1 MNVGRRIR
9 LILCCFGF
17 KQLRSLWFLV
27 DRSVNISLSV
37 GMKFKCLLILP
48 LLVTSLQA
56 ASVDDLTF
64 TLNGGGGGNGGGD
77 GSGGGGGTKYV
88 VTDCLETAS
97 GSLDIPSTYN
107 GYPVTSIGNQAFD
120 NRSGLTTITIPD
132 SITSIG
138 EYAFRGCSGLTN
150 ITLPNNIKFTIISN
164 QLLRDCTGL
173 TSVTIPNSVTSIG
186 EYAFKNCTS
195 LTSITLPNN
204 IEFTIISNELF
215 RDCTGL
221 TSVTVP
227 NSVTSIEEYAFKNCT
242 SLTSITIPDSVSSI
256 EQGAF
261 NLCTSLTSITI
272 PDSVT
277 SIGSQTLRDCT
288 SLTTATIGKS
298 VTSIGISAFR
308 GCSGLTSITIPDSV
322 TSIGTNAFYN
332 CSSLS
337 SVRFE
342 GDAPTTIETD
352 SFSNTQISYI
362 IVGGSEAASYGG
374 DGTTFNGLMVVD
386 YSKVATAANLY
397 TLDETADLRAG
408 STMIAVSGNQATVEL
423 QMEESSDLESWTV
436 TGDAATMVVPA
447 DSDTKF
453 FRFKMAE

>member
-195 LTSITLPNN
+195 LTSIT
-204 IEFTIISNELF
+204 
-215 RDCTGL
+215 
-221 TSVTVP
+221 
-227 NSVTSIEEYAFKNCT
+227 
-242 SLTSITIPDSVSSI
+242 IPDSVSSI

-408 STMIAVSGNQATVEL
+408 STMIAVENGQATLSMEVEQSDDL
-423 QMEESSDLESWTV
+423 GIWTTGGTASVQMNIDQGEDK
-436 TGDAATMVVPA
+436 
-447 DSDTKF
+447 KF
-453 FRFKMAE
+453 FRFKMTE